1 MQAPSVVSSAANTTA
16 APRSMRTNV
25 RSPRFPEIVLQPRRI
40 DIDKTK
46 RTNPSAFAHFR
57 TSDAPSDYRQL
68 PGLAQIDVWVEDD
81 THGFEGIVEEY
92 REMRL
97 QGLCKAEFATFGKD
111 CFFRGQ
117 RWAVRVAEDSLL
129 RAERMVQPVSL
140 PDDDTWQAP
149 PVLLS
154 EEDAG
159 LGNAAVGAAWAG
171 DVRPDCSYW
180 LSLRGFNYEYSF
192 QLQTVTYAKSN
203 ALCPYLTIEFKRDG
217 EPRDV
222 AIAHVAAAG
231 AIALYNRF
239 RLYRSAV
246 VSQNDQWVS
255 VPVDDLRHYGTTFVG
270 SQYIVW
276 VLRVRVDAS
285 AEWDGCV
292 MERLVTAD
300 CSQHWVAAREL
311 ARWINEI
318 HRWGLMVHG
327 LECKDEIKAVLRGTG
342 VRTSDLRSVV

>member
-1 MQAPSVVSSAANTTA
+1 MSSVRAPSVVSSTANTTTA
-16 APRSMRTNV
+16 TASRSPRINV
-25 RSPRFPEIVLQPRRI
+25 RSSRFPELILQPRRI

-46 RTNPSAFAHFR
+46 RTNPSAFAHFG
-57 TSDAPSDYRQL
+57 TSSSPPDYRQL
-68 PGLAQIDVWVEDD
+68 LGLAPADIWVEDD
-81 THGFEGIVEEY
+81 TQKFEGIVEEY

-97 QGLCKAEFATFGKD
+97 QGLCEAEFATFGKD

-117 RWAVRVAEDSLL
+117 RRAVRVAEDSLL

-140 PDDDTWQAP
+140 PDDDTWQVP
-149 PVLLS
+149 PVLLL
-154 EEDAG
+154 EDG
-159 LGNAAVGAAWAG
+159 AAVGAAWAG

-192 QLQTVTYAKSN
+192 QLQTVTYVKSN

-217 EPRDV
+217 EPEDV
-222 AIAHVAAAG
+222 AIAQVAAAG

-246 VSQNDQWVS
+246 ASKNDQWAP
-255 VPVDDLRHYGTTFVG
+255 VPVDDLRHYGITFVG

-285 AEWDGCV
+285 AEWNGCV